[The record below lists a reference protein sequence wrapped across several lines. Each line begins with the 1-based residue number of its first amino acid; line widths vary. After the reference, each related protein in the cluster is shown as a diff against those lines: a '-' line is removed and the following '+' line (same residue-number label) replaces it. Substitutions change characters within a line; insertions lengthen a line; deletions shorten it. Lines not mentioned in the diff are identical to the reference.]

1 MPVRSLGGGCVTGL
15 ACHTLVPRPVRGL
28 VDAGAFAGILH
39 APLLPACGPGLRTAT
54 SLVEFV
60 RSLGVTV
67 RGLDECTRV
76 HLVVT
81 RLVVTVHGH
90 TRLGVTV
97 HGHTGPATGRVT
109 LAGHRTSWR
118 SHWDR
123 AEAVVASRDRG
134 NSGSGWSQFHPPA
147 HALFAGSHQAVPQP
161 VRDPCTAG
169 CRYGV
174 YVFLAAGIT
183 GAWPCCSGVIR
194 SPLCLFVCECAGF
207 GCGFSCWCCLCN
219 WLGRST

>member
-1 MPVRSLGGGCVTGL
+1 MTGL
-15 ACHTLVPRPVRGL
+15 ACHTLAPRPVRGL
-28 VDAGAFAGILH
+28 VDADAFAGILH

-67 RGLDECTRV
+67 RGLDECTCV

-81 RLVVTVHGH
+81 RLGVTVHGH
-90 TRLGVTV
+90 MRLGVTV

-109 LAGHRTSWR
+109 LAGHRTSWL

-123 AEAVVASRDRG
+123 EEAVVASRDRG
-134 NSGSGWSQFHPPA
+134 NSGSWWSQFHPPA

-174 YVFLAAGIT
+174 CF
-183 GAWPCCSGVIR
+183 
-194 SPLCLFVCECAGF
+194 F
-207 GCGFSCWCCLCN
+207 GCWRHRCLALLLRCHPQPPLLVRLRMCPLRVRFLPLVLPLQLARPVDMSA
-219 WLGRST
+219 LGSLPAL